1 MLELPEDRLRLS
13 IWRPASLDQTY
24 LFSDEAR
31 GEQCSFLHESALL
44 EQIYT
49 WDTGRH
55 DIYGSCNDTATTK
68 LIRDRL
74 VDPFS
79 RHQPPARRGVHRF
92 QGVVSDLLDCPEL
105 SAGTSWFDAPETVT
119 TSSGE
124 LSLRVNV
131 AIGVLRHFRW
141 VARVFADVPG
151 ASVLLR

>member
-1 MLELPEDRLRLS
+1 MLGLPEDRLRLS

-55 DIYGSCNDTATTK
+55 DIYGSCNEAARK
-68 LIRDRL
+68 LIGDGL
-74 VDPFS
+74 VRPFS
-79 RHQPPARRGVHRF
+79 RQQPPARRGVRRF
-92 QGVVSDLLDCPEL
+92 QSVVSELLDRPEVR
-105 SAGTSWFDAPETVT
+105 AGTSWFDAPETVT

-131 AIGVLRHFRW
+131 ALGVLRHFRW